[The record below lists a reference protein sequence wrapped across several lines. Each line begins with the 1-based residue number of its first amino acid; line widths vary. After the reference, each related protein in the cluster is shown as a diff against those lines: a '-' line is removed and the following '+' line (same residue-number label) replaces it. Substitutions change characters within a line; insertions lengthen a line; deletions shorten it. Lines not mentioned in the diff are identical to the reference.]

1 MGKGGK
7 NMASD
12 MAVDVA
18 SSQVGIPWTEKY
30 RPKTMDGVS
39 HQDEVVSMLRSCI
52 DSGSLPH
59 LLFYGPPGTGKTST
73 ILAITKDLFGP
84 ELWKKRVLELN
95 ASDERGISVVREK
108 IKTFAKGAIGTSGTA
123 PPFKVIILDEADA
136 MTADAQS
143 ATRRTMEEYSSV
155 TRFCLCCNYV
165 SRIIE
170 PIASRCAKFRFK
182 PVPQVAMLERLQFIA
197 AEEGV
202 ECEEAAQVM
211 LCETSGGDM
220 RKAITNMQS
229 AHRLL
234 SSATITAAI
243 VQDLAGTVPEDL
255 VNELLGSL
263 KVDDYGAAATQVDAI
278 MLTGY
283 SAHSVLSQL
292 LEQVVKDK
300 DINDLQK
307 AKAAMKAAEV
317 EKSLTDGA
325 SEDLQLMHACSYIQ
339 CVLNGHPRLPGEAI
353 A

>member
-143 ATRRTMEEYSSV
+143 AMRRTMEEYSSV

-182 PVPQVAMLERLQFIA
+182 PLPQVAIMERLSFICS
-197 AEEGV
+197 EEGIKCDD
-202 ECEEAAQVM
+202 ESYRILFE
-211 LCETSGGDM
+211 LSGGDL
-220 RKAITNMQS
+220 RKAITFMQS
-229 AHRLL
+229 ANKLVEVIKPQ
-234 SSATITAAI
+234 TII
-243 VQDLAGTVPEDL
+243 DLAGVLPKEMVRDL
-255 VNELLGSL
+255 LDTLRKDDYDGTSRQ
-263 KVDDYGAAATQVDAI
+263 VDDIVWS
-278 MLTGY
+278 GY
-283 SAHSVLSQL
+283 SAKTTLSQL
-292 LEQVVKDK
+292 LETIVSDK
-300 DINDLQK
+300 DLTELHK
-307 AKAAMKAAEV
+307 AKASMKIAEV
-317 EKSLTDGA
+317 EKNLIDGA
-325 SEDLQLMHACSYIQ
+325 SERLQMLNACSYIQ
-339 CVLNGHPRLPGEAI
+339 CVFCDKPELPGVA
-353 A
+353 AR